1 VSKLFAQY
9 VPEAVAQQLVDE
21 GRVEQAAEGERLDVS
36 LFFCDLRGF
45 TAMSRSLTPQQVRAM
60 LNEFY
65 DVLTDITLDHNGTV
79 LKFVGD
85 EVFAVFG
92 APLPV
97 ENHPQVA
104 LECALAIQ
112 RAAPALSEKL
122 AAMGIPPAHFG
133 IGMNSG
139 EVVAAHVGGGK
150 RRQYDIVGDT
160 VNIGSRMCGQAG
172 KGDIV
177 MPKTMYDIL
186 SDPPYAE
193 SMGLVSLKN
202 VEVPLELMRIRAD
215 WTEEGPD
222 GGSTEAQAA
231 TMGA

>member
-1 VSKLFAQY
+1 
-9 VPEAVAQQLVDE
+9 
-21 GRVEQAAEGERLDVS
+21 
-36 LFFCDLRGF
+36 
-45 TAMSRSLTPQQVRAM
+45 M

-65 DVLTDITLDHNGTV
+65 DALTDITLEHNGTV

-97 ENHPQVA
+97 ERHPQVA
-104 LECALAIQ
+104 LECAMAIQ
-112 RAAPALSEKL
+112 RAAPVLSEKL
-122 AAMGIPPAHFG
+122 ATMDIPPAYFG

-177 MPKTMYDIL
+177 MPRTMYEIL
-186 SDPPYAE
+186 EDPPQAE
-193 SMGLVSLKN
+193 SMGMVSLKN
-202 VEVPLELMRIRAD
+202 VEVPLELVRIRVD
-215 WTEEGPD
+215 WSDDTDDTDD
-222 GGSTEAQAA
+222 GGSPSAQAA